1 MILLI
6 ILFGALTLVA
16 GIIIVINPEVIFGF
30 LRKNLDKLGLHVI
43 AIVVRLVLGA
53 LLIVQSSN
61 SRFPLA
67 TEIIGWL
74 AVVAALVL
82 MVMGRSNFNRLML
95 WALSL
100 VKPMGRVGGILAA
113 AFGAF
118 LVYAFI

>member
-1 MILLI
+1 M
-6 ILFGALTLVA
+6 
-16 GIIIVINPEVIFGF
+16 
-30 LRKNLDKLGLHVI
+30 DKLGLHVI